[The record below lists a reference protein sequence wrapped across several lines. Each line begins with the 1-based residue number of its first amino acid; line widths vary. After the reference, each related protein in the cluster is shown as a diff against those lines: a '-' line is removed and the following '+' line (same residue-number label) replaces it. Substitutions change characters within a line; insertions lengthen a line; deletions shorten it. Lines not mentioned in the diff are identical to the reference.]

1 MSVQLTEQMNTLI
14 LKHLDACIYILMK
27 AQSAFNVVR
36 TINFNSG
43 HVENVD
49 LC

>member
-1 MSVQLTEQMNTLI
+1 MLAQLTEQMNTFI
-14 LKHLDACIYILMK
+14 VKHLDACIYIMMK
-27 AQSAFNVVR
+27 AQSALNVVR
-36 TINFNSG
+36 TIHLNSG